1 MGITSSVTH
10 TQEPIPRW
18 IYTVK
23 VKDEYAVD
31 KFDAFSEG
39 MSHVTPTTMTRS
51 RPGKFDT
58 DAARWSRGFT
68 TGKHVF
74 EIVYPTAHRG
84 SEAPVGVGLKSAP
97 LHSKGR
103 VTLIGHNRESWG
115 IDLRSRR
122 AYHNNKVVKKYPQS
136 QQILPDKI
144 FMYLDV
150 DSGTLQ
156 FGSDER
162 YYGTA
167 ITGIRTDGEPLYPMI
182 GSCLHGSTISMVY
195 RGEAAD
201 DLTTVTTTTTVVV
214 NQQTQM
220 QPDPCFQTMAVP
232 PPQPM
237 DQSQPPVEQQQQQH
251 AMPPPQES
259 TEQHLQPTAPPQEST
274 DQPQEDTTH
283 PEESK
288 DQPQQ
293 DTTHPKEPTDQPPQ
307 ATTQPQEPTDQP
319 SVAAVPPPSPVYDA
333 PPQPDIYSS

>member
-10 TQEPIPRW
+10 NQEPIPRW

-84 SEAPVGVGLKSAP
+84 TEAPVGVGLKSAP

-103 VTLIGHNRESWG
+103 VTLIGNNKESWG

-122 AYHNNKVVKKYPQS
+122 AFHNNKIVKKYPQS

-182 GSCLHGSTISMVY
+182 ASCLHGSTISMVY

-220 QPDPCFQTMAVP
+220 QPEPCYQTMVVP
-232 PPQPM
+232 PPQQM
-237 DQSQPPVEQQQQQH
+237 DQSQPPVEQQQQH

-259 TEQHLQPTAPPQEST
+259 TEQHQQPTAPPQEST
-274 DQPQEDTTH
+274 DQPQQDTTH
-283 PEESK
+283 PEEPT
-288 DQPQQ
+288 DQPKQ
-293 DTTHPKEPTDQPPQ
+293 DTTQREEPTDQPPQ

-319 SVAAVPPPSPVYDA
+319 SMGAVPPPSPVYDA

>member
-1 MGITSSVTH
+1 MGITPSVTH
-10 TQEPIPRW
+10 NQEPIPRW

-23 VKDEYAVD
+23 VRDEYNVD
-31 KFDAFSEG
+31 KFDAFSDG
-39 MSHVTPTTMTRS
+39 MSHVTPTTVTRS

-68 TGKHVF
+68 SGKHVF
-74 EIVYPTAHRG
+74 EIVYPSAHRG

-122 AYHNNKVVKKYPQS
+122 AFHNNKIVKKYPQS
-136 QQILPDKI
+136 QQMIPDKF

-167 ITGIRTDGEPLYPMI
+167 LTGIKTGGEPLYPMVA
-182 GSCLHGSTISMVY
+182 SCLQGSTISMVY
-195 RGEAAD
+195 RGEAAE
-201 DLTTVTTTTTVVV
+201 DLTTVTTTTTVIV

-220 QPDPCFQTMAVP
+220 QPEPCTMMVP
-232 PPQPM
+232 HPQPM
-237 DQSQPPVEQQQQQH
+237 DQCHQQQ
-251 AMPPPQES
+251 AMSPPEAGM
-259 TEQHLQPTAPPQEST
+259 EQRQQPTAPPA
-274 DQPQEDTTH
+274 DCP
-283 PEESK
+283 

-293 DTTHPKEPTDQPPQ
+293 VPTQPEEPTDQSQ
-307 ATTQPQEPTDQP
+307 QEQTQEPAGT
-319 SVAAVPPPSPVYDA
+319 AVPPPSPVYEN
-333 PPQPDIYSS
+333 PPQPDVYSS